1 MAYGIFVK
9 FIDYQGSSATVYGES
24 VVKGMPGSIEALSF
38 SSDVEQTLNIGSQSS
53 GAGAGK
59 VSFGDIQFTKNVDST
74 SSALFGAACA
84 GRAFKEVDVTF
95 TSPDGSPSALL
106 RLGLVAVKSIGL
118 AMATTTAPLIE
129 TVTLNCGSQVWV
141 LPPNPTI
148 PKGAANPSLAP
159 QAPPASFTNAAGW
172 DRVHNTSI
180 KQIT

>member
-9 FIDYQGSSATVYGES
+9 FIDYQGTSATVYGES
-24 VVKGMPGSIEALSF
+24 VVKGMAGSIEALSF
-38 SSDVEQTLNIGSQSS
+38 SSEVEQTLNIGSQTS

-59 VSFGDIQFTKNVDST
+59 ISFGDILFTKNVDST
-74 SSALFGAACA
+74 SSALLAAAAA

-95 TSPDGSPSALL
+95 TAPDGSTSALL

-118 AMATTTAPLIE
+118 AMATTAAPLLESI
-129 TVTLNCGSQVWV
+129 TLNCGSQVWV

-148 PKGAANPSLAP
+148 PRGAANPNLAP
-159 QAPPASFTNAAGW
+159 QTPPASFTNTAGW

-180 KQIT
+180 KQIS